1 MLLLHNTVSYPYYI
15 IFSTRA
21 GFVYDVFVNK
31 TFISVTSEYHHA
43 LEAYLPINCVQYSVK
58 KQQDMI
64 TLYYECNESAY
75 V

>member
-1 MLLLHNTVSYPYYI
+1 MSYPYYI

-21 GFVYDVFVNK
+21 GIVYDVFVNK
-31 TFISVTSEYHHA
+31 TFISVTSEYHNA
-43 LEAYLPINCVQYSVK
+43 LVEYLPINCVQYNVK
-58 KQQDMI
+58 KKQGVI